1 MTLVRWIAFCI
12 GCVLLLGGMFSADKD
27 KVPSKTA
34 GAVLV
39 LAVLILEFLG
49 KYM

>member
-12 GCVLLLGGMFSADKD
+12 GCVLLLGGMFSTDKD
-27 KVPSKTA
+27 KVPSKTV
-34 GAVLV
+34 GTVIV
-39 LAVLILEFLG
+39 LAVMILEFLE